1 MLKLDNNSDLE
12 TCFKI
17 VFFIGS
23 VLGLIILSKFL
34 TYLTK
39 KYPSQLDHLIIG
51 FVIGTLPIVWPWNQI
66 KNNLDQIEIA
76 NSVNY
81 IAFGLILLGILVTIF
96 INNYVDKKNIRINR

>member
-1 MLKLDNNSDLE
+1 MINIL
-12 TCFKI
+12 I

-76 NSVNY
+76 TTGS
-81 IAFGLILLGILVTIF
+81 AASFGDLLTTTSFAGSTSDSHGGLS
-96 INNYVDKKNIRINR
+96 

>member
-1 MLKLDNNSDLE
+1 MIASLTILVSSKCS
-12 TCFKI
+12 K
-17 VFFIGS
+17 
-23 VLGLIILSKFL
+23 IILSKFL

>member
-1 MLKLDNNSDLE
+1 MESN
-12 TCFKI
+12 
-17 VFFIGS
+17 
-23 VLGLIILSKFL
+23 
-34 TYLTK
+34 
-39 KYPSQLDHLIIG
+39 
-51 FVIGTLPIVWPWNQI
+51 